1 MDLQTER
8 RRLSFDANT
17 GDTKALKELEK
28 LNARSATAGLEIENI
43 RSAID
48 EAKRRLSAAIRDEET
63 AKAREDAEA
72 ALVIAERLVERGAKI
87 DSALREA
94 SEQLAAYKTD
104 VDMLGQL
111 GCVAPSGQQ
120 FRVYCAAAVTTFV
133 MTLPFRVER
142 GFLSPAERRSFASL
156 SANWRD
162 GVVRWASRF
171 LVKEAA

>member
-1 MDLQTER
+1 MTTEVETARQTLAGLEQKLASAEAHGVELQTER

-72 ALVIAERLVERGAKI
+72 AIVIGERLVERAAKI
-87 DSALREA
+87 DAALATARE
-94 SEQLAAYKTD
+94 EMQAYKRD
-104 VDMLGQL
+104 VDSLHL
-111 GCVAPSGQQ
+111 IGCAAPTAQQ
-120 FRVYCAAAVTTFV
+120 F
-133 MTLPFRVER
+133 L
-142 GFLSPAERRSFASL
+142 GL
-156 SANWRD
+156 SA
-162 GVVRWASRF
+162 
-171 LVKEAA
+171 